1 MTVWSIFAMMAHL
14 FNIIYWVIFPF
25 SARAYVLSQIHKRVD
40 EVTFVKESTLDG
52 MPSAEQLLSGE
63 LKIVTFITAR
73 FELTDKYFLV
83 WRLNE
88 DGTFV
93 DWIESN
99 PAKRKWWNRE
109 GIRIYKKLPN
119 AEQEEYPWRKQKII
133 AIWSNRFITGKLL
146 QKITGEVFVM
156 QKLAGFPEQKF
167 ESV

>member
-1 MTVWSIFAMMAHL
+1 M
-14 FNIIYWVIFPF
+14 YWVIIPF
-25 SARAYVLSQIHKRVD
+25 FTRAYTLRQIHKRVD
-40 EVTFVKESTLDG
+40 EVTFIKETALDG
-52 MPSAEQLLSGE
+52 FPTIEQISNGDI
-63 LKIVTFITAR
+63 KYTTFITAR
-73 FELTDKYFLV
+73 FELTKNIFLV

-88 DGTFV
+88 DGSFV

-119 AEQEEYPWRKQKII
+119 AEQEEFPWRKQKLLT
-133 AIWSNRFITGKLL
+133 IWSTRFLTGKRL

-156 QKLAGFPEQKF
+156 QKLAGFPERKF